1 MQITKPVI
9 DLCMYYTLVDNEAEK
24 EEKREKISVGKD
36 EYFSRVLYLS
46 SKDGLNNM
54 SHPTS
59 SFTV

>member
-1 MQITKPVI
+1 
-9 DLCMYYTLVDNEAEK
+9 MYYTLVDNEAKK

-46 SKDGLNNM
+46 SKGGLNTI
-54 SHPTS
+54 SHLTS